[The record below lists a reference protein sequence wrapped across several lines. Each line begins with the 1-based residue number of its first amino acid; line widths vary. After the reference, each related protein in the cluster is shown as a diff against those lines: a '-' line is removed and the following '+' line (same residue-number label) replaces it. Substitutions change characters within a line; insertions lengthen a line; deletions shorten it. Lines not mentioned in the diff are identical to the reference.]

1 MNYHKIQAALETR
14 VKDIAGVPYVAYE
27 NVKYDPTTGVSHL
40 RTRFIPISRTQK
52 VLGINEDNGK
62 PFWLDYQGIFQIVI
76 NVPESQ
82 GSKETNDLVNN
93 ICDTFE
99 TATDLEFEDVFVT
112 IKKVERT
119 RGINE
124 TPWFKTSVNI
134 HWYSHS
140 K

>member
-1 MNYHKIQAALETR
+1 MNYDKIQAALETR
-14 VKDIAGVPYVAYE
+14 VRDIPNVPYVAYD
-27 NVKYDPTTGVSHL
+27 NVKYDPKTAIPFL

-52 VLGINEDNGK
+52 VLGINEDSGK
-62 PFWLDYQGIFQIVI
+62 PFWLDYQGIFQIIV
-76 NVPESQ
+76 NVNENT
-82 GSKETNDLVNN
+82 GSKEINRLVNN

-99 TATDLEFEDVFVT
+99 TATDLEFQGVYVT
-112 IKKVERT
+112 IKKVERA